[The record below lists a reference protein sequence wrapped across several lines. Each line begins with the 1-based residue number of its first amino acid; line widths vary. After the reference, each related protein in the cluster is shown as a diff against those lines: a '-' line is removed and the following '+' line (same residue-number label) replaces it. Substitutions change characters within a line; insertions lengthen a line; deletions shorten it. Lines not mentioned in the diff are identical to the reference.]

1 MALIRAQCPEVM
13 ACGPLGWSHWFVVP
27 WLVLSPFG
35 ALELGEDS
43 LAEASR
49 NQIRYKGMW
58 GPVVVGERIR
68 AGDLIMSAG
77 IFRASTCHRE

>member
-1 MALIRAQCPEVM
+1 MVR
-13 ACGPLGWSHWFVVP
+13 
-27 WLVLSPFG
+27 
-35 ALELGEDS
+35 EDS

-77 IFRASTCHRE
+77 IFRASTCHRETGARATIELWGAMGVGVCGSG